1 MVKIEF
7 WMNRFISFLFVWI
20 GFLLVGHYSFCQTVN
35 LTIDYEVLNTVAGS
49 SYESKLEIF
58 ADGKSVGMSEA
69 KDQQIPN
76 SVTVKIPMGRYE
88 LKAVLMANYQGK
100 WQKRTIKNGYSN
112 DFFWLK
118 ERNFKKDLT
127 VKLYFDIASGVHEN
141 KMPQQKKNNKK

>member
-1 MVKIEF
+1 
-7 WMNRFISFLFVWI
+7 MNRFISFLFILI
-20 GFLLVGHYSFCQTVN
+20 GLALVGQNSFGQTVN

-49 SYESKLEIF
+49 SYDSKLEIF
-58 ADGKSVGMSEA
+58 VDGKSIGTSEV
-69 KDQQIPN
+69 KDQQVPN
-76 SVTVKIPMGRYE
+76 SVTVKIPIGRYE

-100 WQKRTIKNGYSN
+100 WQKRTIANGYSN

-141 KMPQQKKNNKK
+141 KIPKKKKKK